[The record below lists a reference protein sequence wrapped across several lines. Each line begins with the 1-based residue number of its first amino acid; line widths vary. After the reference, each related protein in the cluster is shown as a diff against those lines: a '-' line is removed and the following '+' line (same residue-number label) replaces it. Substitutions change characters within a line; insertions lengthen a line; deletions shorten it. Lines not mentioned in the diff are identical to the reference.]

1 MNREDAI
8 VWLNTDDYESAGF
21 QIALEMA
28 IKALE
33 QEQQAD
39 NEWCTDCKEY
49 DHEKHC
55 CPRFSQVIKT
65 ILQECCEDAIS
76 REDVLLM
83 LTGEDLPDDASK
95 LISIFSERIKKLP
108 LVKPKQKIGHWI
120 YQTSDD
126 YLGELNRYYECS
138 ECGRTVGDAIGD
150 IYDTYPYCHCG
161 AKMVEPQ
168 KSEVYL

>member
-8 VWLNTDDYESAGF
+8 VWLNTDDYESVGF
-21 QIALEMA
+21 QKALEMA

-49 DHEKHC
+49 DHEKQC

-65 ILQECCEDAIS
+65 TLQECCEDAIS

-95 LISIFSERIKKLP
+95 LISILSERIKKLP
-108 LVKPKQKIGHWI
+108 LVKPEQKRGHWI

-138 ECGRTVGDAIGD
+138 ECGRTVRDTVGD
-150 IYDTYPYCHCG
+150 IYTEYPYCHCG
-161 AKMVEPQ
+161 AKMVKDGE
-168 KSEVYL
+168 K

>member
-1 MNREDAI
+1 MTKEDAI

-21 QIALEMA
+21 QKALEMA

-55 CPRFSQVIKT
+55 CPRFSQVIRT
-65 ILQECCEDAIS
+65 TLQEYCENAVS

-108 LVKPKQKIGHWI
+108 LVKPEQKKGHWI

-126 YLGELNRYYECS
+126 YLGELNGYYECS
-138 ECGRTVGDAIGD
+138 ECGRTVGDTVGD
-150 IYDTYPYCHCG
+150 IYTEYPYCHCG
-161 AKMVEPQ
+161 AKMVKDGE
-168 KSEVYL
+168 K